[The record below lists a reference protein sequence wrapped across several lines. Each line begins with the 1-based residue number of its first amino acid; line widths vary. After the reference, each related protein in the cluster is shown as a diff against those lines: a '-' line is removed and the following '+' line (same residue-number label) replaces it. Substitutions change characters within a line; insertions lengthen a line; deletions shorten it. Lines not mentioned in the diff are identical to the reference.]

1 LSFRKFKGDFLRAYI
16 NFADQFVVWIGRAF
30 AWGIFILTAAVMYE
44 VIMRYF
50 FNAPTLWAFDF
61 TIQMY
66 GAVFMMGG
74 ASAMSTKTHVK
85 ADMYYNK
92 LSEKGQAILDLV
104 LFICFYA
111 PGVFA
116 LTYAGYFYAK
126 KAWIVHETSWNSPAQ
141 IQIYFSKSLI
151 PIAGLLLLIIG
162 ISEIFRCIICIKTGK
177 WPERIDDVEETEKM
191 ILRKIQ
197 KGESVKGLVS

>member
-1 LSFRKFKGDFLRAYI
+1 LRAYI
-16 NFADQFVVWIGRAF
+16 NFADQFVVWVGRAF

-50 FNAPTLWAFDF
+50 FNAPTLWSFDF

-66 GAVFMMGG
+66 GAVFLMGG
-74 ASAMSTKTHVK
+74 ASAMSTKTHVR

-92 LSEKGQAILDLV
+92 LSQKGQAILDLI

-162 ISEIFRCIICIKTGK
+162 ISEIFRCIICIQKGK

>member
-1 LSFRKFKGDFLRAYI
+1 MKAYI

-85 ADMYYNK
+85 ADMYYNR

-162 ISEIFRCIICIKTGK
+162 VSEIFRCIICIKTGK

>member
-1 LSFRKFKGDFLRAYI
+1 LKSYI

-85 ADMYYNK
+85 ADMYYNR
-92 LSEKGQAILDLV
+92 LSEKGQAILDLI

>member
-1 LSFRKFKGDFLRAYI
+1 MKAYI

-104 LFICFYA
+104 LFIFFYA

-151 PIAGLLLLIIG
+151 PIAGLLLVIIG

-177 WPERIDDVEETEKM
+177 WPERINDVEETEKM

-197 KGESVKGLVS
+197 KGESMKGLVS

>member
-1 LSFRKFKGDFLRAYI
+1 LKAYI

-66 GAVFMMGG
+66 GAVFLMGG
-74 ASAMSTKTHVK
+74 ASAISTKTHVK

>member
-1 LSFRKFKGDFLRAYI
+1 MKAYI
-16 NFADQFVVWIGRAF
+16 NFADQFVVWVGRSF

-85 ADMYYNK
+85 ADMYYNR

-141 IQIYFSKSLI
+141 IQVYFSKSLI

>member
-1 LSFRKFKGDFLRAYI
+1 MKAYI

-85 ADMYYNK
+85 ADMYYNR

-191 ILRKIQ
+191 ILRKIH

>member
-1 LSFRKFKGDFLRAYI
+1 MKAYI
-16 NFADQFVVWIGRAF
+16 NFADQFVVWIGRSF

-50 FNAPTLWAFDF
+50 FNAPTLWAFDV

-85 ADMYYNK
+85 ADMYYNR

-177 WPERIDDVEETEKM
+177 WPERIDDVEDTEKM

>member
-1 LSFRKFKGDFLRAYI
+1 LRAYI

-92 LSEKGQAILDLV
+92 LSEKGQAILDLF
-104 LFICFYA
+104 LFIFFYA

-151 PIAGLLLLIIG
+151 PIAGLLLVIIG

-197 KGESVKGLVS
+197 KGESVKGLIS

>member
-1 LSFRKFKGDFLRAYI
+1 MRAYI

-85 ADMYYNK
+85 ADMYYNR

>member
-1 LSFRKFKGDFLRAYI
+1 LKAYI
-16 NFADQFVVWIGRAF
+16 NFADQFVVWVGRSF

-85 ADMYYNK
+85 ADMYYNR

>member
-1 LSFRKFKGDFLRAYI
+1 LKAYI
-16 NFADQFVVWIGRAF
+16 NFADQFVVWIGRSF

-85 ADMYYNK
+85 ADMYYNR
-92 LSEKGQAILDLV
+92 LSEKRQAILDLI

>member
-1 LSFRKFKGDFLRAYI
+1 LKAYI
-16 NFADQFVVWIGRAF
+16 NFADQFVVWVGRAF

-85 ADMYYNK
+85 ADMYYNR

>member
-1 LSFRKFKGDFLRAYI
+1 MKAYI
-16 NFADQFVVWIGRAF
+16 NFADQFVVWIGRSF

-85 ADMYYNK
+85 ADMYYNR

-141 IQIYFSKSLI
+141 IQVYFSKSLI

-197 KGESVKGLVS
+197 KGENVKGLVS

>member
-1 LSFRKFKGDFLRAYI
+1 LKAYI

-85 ADMYYNK
+85 ADMYYNR
-92 LSEKGQAILDLV
+92 LSEKGQAILDLI

-141 IQIYFSKSLI
+141 IQVYFSKSLI

>member
-1 LSFRKFKGDFLRAYI
+1 LKAYI

-104 LFICFYA
+104 LFIFFYA

>member
-1 LSFRKFKGDFLRAYI
+1 MKAYI

-44 VIMRYF
+44 VVMRYF

-85 ADMYYNK
+85 ADMYYNR
-92 LSEKGQAILDLV
+92 LSEKRQAILDLV
-104 LFICFYA
+104 LFIFFYA

-151 PIAGLLLLIIG
+151 PIAGLLLVIIG

-177 WPERIDDVEETEKM
+177 WPERINDVEETEKM

-197 KGESVKGLVS
+197 KGESMKGLVS

>member
-1 LSFRKFKGDFLRAYI
+1 MKAYI
-16 NFADQFVVWIGRAF
+16 NFADQFVVWVGRSF

-85 ADMYYNK
+85 ADMYYNR
-92 LSEKGQAILDLV
+92 LSERGQAILDLV

>member
-1 LSFRKFKGDFLRAYI
+1 MKAYI
-16 NFADQFVVWIGRAF
+16 NFADQFVVWIGRSF

-85 ADMYYNK
+85 ADMYYNR
-92 LSEKGQAILDLV
+92 LSEKRQAILDLI

>member
-1 LSFRKFKGDFLRAYI
+1 MRAYI

-104 LFICFYA
+104 LFIFFYA

-151 PIAGLLLLIIG
+151 PIAGLLLVIIG

-197 KGESVKGLVS
+197 KGESVKGLIS

>member
-1 LSFRKFKGDFLRAYI
+1 MRAYI

-151 PIAGLLLLIIG
+151 PIAGLLLVIIG

>member
-1 LSFRKFKGDFLRAYI
+1 LKAYI

-66 GAVFMMGG
+66 GAVFLMGG

-92 LSEKGQAILDLV
+92 LSEKGQAILDLI

-151 PIAGLLLLIIG
+151 PIAGLLLIIIG

-197 KGESVKGLVS
+197 KGESVKGLIS

>member
-1 LSFRKFKGDFLRAYI
+1 MKAYI

-85 ADMYYNK
+85 AVMYYNK
-92 LSEKGQAILDLV
+92 LSEKGQAILDLF
-104 LFICFYA
+104 LFIFFYA

>member
-1 LSFRKFKGDFLRAYI
+1 LKAYI
-16 NFADQFVVWIGRAF
+16 NFANQFVVWLGRAF

-85 ADMYYNK
+85 ADMYYNR
-92 LSEKGQAILDLV
+92 LSEKGQAILDLI

-141 IQIYFSKSLI
+141 IQVYFSKSLI

-197 KGESVKGLVS
+197 KGENVKGLVS

>member
-1 LSFRKFKGDFLRAYI
+1 MKAYI
-16 NFADQFVVWIGRAF
+16 NFADQFVVWIGRSF

-85 ADMYYNK
+85 ADMYYNR
-92 LSEKGQAILDLV
+92 LSEKGQAILDLI

>member
-1 LSFRKFKGDFLRAYI
+1 LKAYI

-85 ADMYYNK
+85 ADMYYNR
-92 LSEKGQAILDLV
+92 LSEKGQAILDLI
-104 LFICFYA
+104 LFIFFYA

-141 IQIYFSKSLI
+141 IQVYFSKSLI

-197 KGESVKGLVS
+197 KGENVKGLVS

>member
-1 LSFRKFKGDFLRAYI
+1 MRAYI

-92 LSEKGQAILDLV
+92 LSEKGQAILDLI

-141 IQIYFSKSLI
+141 IQVYFSKSLI

>member
-1 LSFRKFKGDFLRAYI
+1 MKAYI
-16 NFADQFVVWIGRAF
+16 NFADQFVVWIGRSF

-74 ASAMSTKTHVK
+74 ASAMSTKTHVQ
-85 ADMYYNK
+85 ADMYYNR
-92 LSEKGQAILDLV
+92 LSEKRQAILDLI

>member
-1 LSFRKFKGDFLRAYI
+1 LKAYI

-85 ADMYYNK
+85 ADMYYNR

-141 IQIYFSKSLI
+141 IQVYFSKSLI

-197 KGESVKGLVS
+197 KGENVKGLVS

>member
-1 LSFRKFKGDFLRAYI
+1 MRAYI

-44 VIMRYF
+44 VITRYF
-50 FNAPTLWAFDF
+50 FNAPTLWVFDF

-126 KAWIVHETSWNSPAQ
+126 KAWIIHETSWNSPAQ

>member
-1 LSFRKFKGDFLRAYI
+1 LKAYI

-92 LSEKGQAILDLV
+92 LSEKGQAILDLI

-141 IQIYFSKSLI
+141 IQVYFSKSLI

>member
-1 LSFRKFKGDFLRAYI
+1 LKAYI

-92 LSEKGQAILDLV
+92 LSEKGQAILDLI

-116 LTYAGYFYAK
+116 LTYAGYFYAQ

-141 IQIYFSKSLI
+141 IQVYFSKSLI

-197 KGESVKGLVS
+197 KGENVKGLVS

>member
-1 LSFRKFKGDFLRAYI
+1 LRAYI

-85 ADMYYNK
+85 ADMYYNR
-92 LSEKGQAILDLV
+92 LSEKGQAILDLI

-141 IQIYFSKSLI
+141 IQVYFSKSLI

-197 KGESVKGLVS
+197 KGENVKGLVS

>member
-1 LSFRKFKGDFLRAYI
+1 MKAYI

-85 ADMYYNK
+85 ADMYYNR

-197 KGESVKGLVS
+197 KGESVKGVVS

>member
-1 LSFRKFKGDFLRAYI
+1 LKAYI

-92 LSEKGQAILDLV
+92 LSEKGQAILDLI

-141 IQIYFSKSLI
+141 IQVYFSKSLI

-197 KGESVKGLVS
+197 KGENVKGLVS

>member
-1 LSFRKFKGDFLRAYI
+1 MKAYI
-16 NFADQFVVWIGRAF
+16 NFADQFVVWIGRSF

-92 LSEKGQAILDLV
+92 LSEKRQAILDLV
-104 LFICFYA
+104 LFIFFYA

-151 PIAGLLLLIIG
+151 PIAGLLLVIIG

-177 WPERIDDVEETEKM
+177 WPERINDVEETEKM

-197 KGESVKGLVS
+197 KGESMKGLVS

>member
-1 LSFRKFKGDFLRAYI
+1 LKAYI

-66 GAVFMMGG
+66 GAVFLMGG

>member
-1 LSFRKFKGDFLRAYI
+1 LKAYI

-66 GAVFMMGG
+66 GAVFLMGG

-151 PIAGLLLLIIG
+151 PLAGLLLLIIG